1 VFVFVM
7 ADPLAGLSSAQR
19 AQLRLLC
26 WVACVDGVFA
36 DEERELLSRLASRL
50 LPGVDPADA
59 VAALLAQ
66 NTADLEQLV
75 AQLGTHD
82 QRLQLVK
89 LAFEMAHSSRNPDD
103 DSPINPAERGAY
115 RQLLDRLGLPE
126 TEVNQAEWAAKQ
138 ALQDSAPLLDRLNRI
153 LFGWGA
159 WPTADALEFSGTH
172 WL

>member
-1 VFVFVM
+1 M
-7 ADPLAGLSSAQR
+7 ADPLAGLSSAQL

-36 DEERELLSRLASRL
+36 DEERELLGRLAARL
-50 LPGVDPADA
+50 LPNVDPADA

-66 NTADLEQLV
+66 NAADLEQLV
-75 AQLGTHD
+75 AQLETHD

-89 LAFEMAHSSRNPDD
+89 LAFEMAYSSRNPDD
-103 DSPINPAERGAY
+103 DSPINSAERGAY
-115 RQLLDRLGLPE
+115 RHLLDLLALPDA
-126 TEVNQAEWAAKQ
+126 EVNQAEWAAQQ
-138 ALQDSAPLLDRLNRI
+138 ALQEAPALLDRLNRI

-159 WPTADALEFSGTH
+159 WPTVDALEFSGTH

>member
-1 VFVFVM
+1 VLFM
-7 ADPLAGLSSAQR
+7 ADPLAGLGAAQL

-50 LPGVDPADA
+50 LPSVDPADA
-59 VAALLAQ
+59 LAALLAQ
-66 NTADLEQLV
+66 NSADLEQLV
-75 AQLGTHD
+75 AQLDAHD

-89 LAFEMAHSSRNPDD
+89 LAYEMAHSSRNPTD
-103 DSPINPAERGAY
+103 DSPINRAERGAY
-115 RQLLDRLGLPE
+115 RHLLDLLALPE
-126 TEVNQAEWAAKQ
+126 AEVNQAEWAAQQ
-138 ALQDSAPLLDRLNRI
+138 ALQESPTLLDRLNRI

-159 WPTADALEFSGTH
+159 WPTVDALEFSGTH

>member
-1 VFVFVM
+1 M
-7 ADPLAGLSSAQR
+7 ADPLAGLGAAQL

-26 WVACVDGVFA
+26 WVAYVDGVFA

-50 LPGVDPADA
+50 LPSVDPADA
-59 VAALLAQ
+59 LAALLAQ
-66 NTADLEQLV
+66 NSADLEQLV
-75 AQLGTHD
+75 AQLDAHD

-89 LAFEMAHSSRNPDD
+89 LAYEMAHSSRNPTD

-115 RQLLDRLGLPE
+115 RRLLDLLALPE
-126 TEVNQAEWAAKQ
+126 AEVNQAEWAAQQ
-138 ALQDSAPLLDRLNRI
+138 ALLESSALLDRLNRI

-159 WPTADALEFSGTH
+159 WPTVDALEFSGTH

>member
-1 VFVFVM
+1 M
-7 ADPLAGLSSAQR
+7 ADPLAGLSPSQQ

-59 VAALLAQ
+59 VEALVAQ
-66 NTADLEQLV
+66 NGADLEQLV
-75 AQLGTHD
+75 GQLSTHD
-82 QRLQLVK
+82 QRLELVK
-89 LAFEMAHSSRNPDD
+89 LAFQMASSSSNPGD
-103 DSPINPAERGAY
+103 DSPINSAERLAY
-115 RQLLDRLGLPE
+115 RRLLEALALPE
-126 TEVNQAEWAAKQ
+126 AEVNEAEWAARQ
-138 ALQDSAPLLDRLNRI
+138 ALLDSPALLDRLNQI

-159 WPTADALEFSGTH
+159 WPSLEALEFPGSQ

>member
-1 VFVFVM
+1 M
-7 ADPLAGLSSAQR
+7 ADPLAGLSPSQQ

-36 DEERELLSRLASRL
+36 EEERELLSRLASRL
-50 LPGVDPADA
+50 LPDVDPSEA
-59 VAALLAQ
+59 VSALVGQ
-66 NTADLEQLV
+66 NAPDLEQLV
-75 AQLGTHD
+75 AQLTSHD

-89 LAFEMAHSSRNPDD
+89 LAVEMAATSSNPGD

-115 RQLLDRLGLPE
+115 RQLLEVLALPE
-126 TEVNQAEWAAKQ
+126 AEVNEAEWAARQ
-138 ALQDSAPLLDRLNRI
+138 ALQDTPALLDRLNRI

-159 WPTADALEFSGTH
+159 WPSLEALEFTGSQ

>member
-1 VFVFVM
+1 M
-7 ADPLAGLSSAQR
+7 TDPLAGLSA
-19 AQLRLLC
+19 AQLAQLQLLC

-50 LPGVDPADA
+50 LPNVDPADA
-59 VAALLAQ
+59 LAALLAHNSVELQ
-66 NTADLEQLV
+66 QLV
-75 AQLGTHD
+75 AQLSSHD

-103 DSPINPAERGAY
+103 DSPINSAERVAY
-115 RQLLDRLGLPE
+115 RRLLELLALPE
-126 TEVNQAEWAAKQ
+126 AEVNQAESAAQQ
-138 ALQDSAPLLDRLNRI
+138 ALQESPALLDRLNQI

-159 WPTADALEFSGTH
+159 WPTVDALEFSGTH

>member
-1 VFVFVM
+1 M
-7 ADPLAGLSSAQR
+7 ADPLAGLSPSQQ

-36 DEERELLSRLASRL
+36 DEERELLSRLAARL

-59 VAALLAQ
+59 VEALVAQ
-66 NTADLEQLV
+66 NAADLEELV
-75 AQLGTHD
+75 AQLNTHD

-89 LAFEMAHSSRNPDD
+89 LAFEMASSSSSPGDA
-103 DSPINPAERGAY
+103 SPINPAERVAY
-115 RQLLDRLGLPE
+115 RRLLEALALPE
-126 TEVNQAEWAAKQ
+126 AEVIEAEWAARQ
-138 ALQDSAPLLDRLNRI
+138 ALQDTPALVDRLNQI

-159 WPTADALEFSGTH
+159 WPSMEALEFSGSQ